1 MCEKLVVAHT
11 ANQYAAKSFGGGSG
25 KLSWW
30 RRSAFVRYAIV
41 GAIGFA
47 LGGTGGILAAGT
59 IAGPNGLLTACYY
72 APKQNGNGGRDSSR
86 FGHRGRR
93 RNLPPRR

>member
-11 ANQYAAKSFGGGSG
+11 ANQYAAESFGAGSG

-59 IAGPNGLLTACYY
+59 IPRPNWPLTGCYY
-72 APKQNGNGGRDSSR
+72 TPKQNGHGGGGGRAT
-86 FGHRGRR
+86 RR
-93 RNLPPRR
+93 AAARRQAAGP